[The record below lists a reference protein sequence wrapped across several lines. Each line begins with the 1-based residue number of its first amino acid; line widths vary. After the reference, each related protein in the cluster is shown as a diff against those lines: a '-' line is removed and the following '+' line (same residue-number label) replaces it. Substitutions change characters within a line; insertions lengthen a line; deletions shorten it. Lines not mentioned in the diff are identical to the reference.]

1 MFEFVNRV
9 FFNDPREFLPECR
22 EFLPECRVF
31 LPDFFAKQKRI
42 KCHNVLEIF
51 EHVQNQN

>member
-22 EFLPECRVF
+22 VF
-31 LPDFFAKQKRI
+31 LPDFFAKKKRI